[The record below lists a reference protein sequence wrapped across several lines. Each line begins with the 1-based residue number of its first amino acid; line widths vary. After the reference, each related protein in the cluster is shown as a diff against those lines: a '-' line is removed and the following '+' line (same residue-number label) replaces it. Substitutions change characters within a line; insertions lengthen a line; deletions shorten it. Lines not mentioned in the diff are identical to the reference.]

1 MRGDRV
7 FIASGLCTSM
17 LVSSFNNLAEGSCR
31 NSEHTWNG
39 YSYCHV
45 QNAPRKK
52 KVKKCAV
59 SPKDEHVG
67 FIRIFFKY
75 SRNTDIHICTSTHS
89 YKHIRTTHLY
99 EHLRKTEPAWSWD
112 SRSRSLR
119 TSRCRR
125 GHRLPL
131 KE

>member
-1 MRGDRV
+1 MKIRRGGSIATPTSERERERAKLMRGDRV

-59 SPKDEHVG
+59 SPKDEHVE
-67 FIRIFFKY
+67 FIKNFF
-75 SRNTDIHICTSTHS
+75 
-89 YKHIRTTHLY
+89 
-99 EHLRKTEPAWSWD
+99 
-112 SRSRSLR
+112 
-119 TSRCRR
+119 
-125 GHRLPL
+125 
-131 KE
+131 